1 MNEFKAVL
9 GAMAGTVGACLSQ
22 LFGGWS
28 ANMTT
33 LCIFM
38 LIDYLTG
45 LLVAGVFHNSP
56 KSETGAL
63 ESKAGWKGLVRKGVT
78 LAIVLIGARL
88 DIALGVNFAKD
99 GVIYGFMLIEAL
111 SILENAGLMGI
122 KYPAFLTQALDLL
135 NKKADKLPTGGD
147 TDDE

>member
-1 MNEFKAVL
+1 MNEIKAAI
-9 GAMAGTVGACLSQ
+9 GTAAGIVGATLSHI
-22 LFGGWS
+22 FGGWS
-28 ANMTT
+28 ENMTT

-45 LLVAGVFHNSP
+45 LMVAGIFHNSP

-63 ESKAGWKGLVRKGVT
+63 ESKAGWKGLCRKCVT
-78 LAIVLIGARL
+78 LALVLIAARL
-88 DIALGVNFAKD
+88 DIALGLNFVKD
-99 GVIYGFMLIEAL
+99 GVVYGFMLIECL
-111 SILENAGLMGI
+111 SILENTGLMGI